1 MQYPRTS
8 SAARACPAKAAS
20 LPSVRL
26 TSILEEPVCLPE
38 TSAAEAALK
47 KAKKNSMKAR
57 RRLGVSNLSPL
68 LNDSEWS
75 LRLPACLGEDSSF
88 DFPRPPIPVFE
99 SEASSSDESS
109 SGSDEEG
116 ARSGSESPMPATPTQ
131 SPSSAACDFVA
142 VAAELQQGARVLRR
156 CKTIK
161 PLVIAK
167 RAVSP
172 LPPSQDEEKDSDSDN
187 DAAWQ
192 DDDEYYASH
201 ASGFITLAPPLPASF
216 PSVPIRSSTSAAST
230 STPATRRESA
240 IIACEQL
247 DAPKP
252 HRASVRLSRAFTIPA
267 RAPPPPP
274 IATSSASSSAA
285 PRTPS
290 PTASPRP
297 PPRTPVPTDAD
308 DFATDPTRLSLFA
321 STSNASTSLAALLSP
336 PPQFAFGF
344 PPAGVP
350 SDVEDGDE
358 GVWEEVELEEME
370 VEVELAC
377 ADEDEREDAFD
388 EVELERADEQE
399 REDAFDEVPLSPF
412 VAADA
417 QEPTSTPKTPASA
430 LRSRWSAS
438 TSALSPPSAA
448 NPRLR
453 PPLALV
459 SLHIRAHDPGLRPP
473 PLPLPMDTIP
483 ETPALPRSRWSASTA
498 APSPALRSR
507 WSSSTLSS
515 IHSAHAA
522 AASPRTFSF
531 RGARRYFPLPS
542 PKKRAAPKSS
552 APAFASTSMAP
563 YANPRAHARPMGSAA
578 AAPPRKK
585 QRKLTVADVQ
595 VPHLLPVVGHPP
607 ATPSVLASACAAP
620 DVFSTPMTPATAVG
634 AMGGV
639 PGVAPARA
647 RAAPHRH
654 RGRERGA
661 LRGVHDAAQPAP
673 ARLECVERERV
684 VRAVAGRQQQ

>member
-1 MQYPRTS
+1 
-8 SAARACPAKAAS
+8 
-20 LPSVRL
+20 
-26 TSILEEPVCLPE
+26 
-38 TSAAEAALK
+38 
-47 KAKKNSMKAR
+47 
-57 RRLGVSNLSPL
+57 
-68 LNDSEWS
+68 
-75 LRLPACLGEDSSF
+75 
-88 DFPRPPIPVFE
+88 
-99 SEASSSDESS
+99 
-109 SGSDEEG
+109 
-116 ARSGSESPMPATPTQ
+116 MPATPTQ
-131 SPSSAACDFVA
+131 SPSSAACDF
-142 VAAELQQGARVLRR
+142 
-156 CKTIK
+156 TIK

-438 TSALSPPSAA
+438 TSALSPPPPQTPASALRSRWSA
-448 NPRLR
+448 STSAPTTPGSALPRSRWSASTAALSPR
-453 PPLALV
+453 PQE
-459 SLHIRAHDPGLRPP
+459 HDATE
-473 PLPLPMDTIP
+473 PMDTIP

-620 DVFSTPMTPATAVG
+620 DVFSTPMTPATPSGQWA
-634 AMGGV
+634 AY
-639 PGVAPARA
+639 P
-647 RAAPHRH
+647 AAPP
-654 RGRERGA
+654 
-661 LRGVHDAAQPAP
+661 PAP
-673 ARLECVERERV
+673 ALRPIGAASEALYAAYTTQRSPRRRVSNASSASGWSAPSRGASSSSSGSGCSDSGYAPSECGS
-684 VRAVAGRQQQ
+684 AVSGASAGLRRKPIPVAMFLR